1 MKGDLWSAGAVC
13 SLPYQAPA
21 GMENL
26 TVNKPARCFCTCM
39 EGEEA
44 QRANILLKFHMCS
57 ALQTG
62 TNLPGGDGTGP
73 GGVC

>member
-1 MKGDLWSAGAVC
+1 
-13 SLPYQAPA
+13 
-21 GMENL
+21 MECRGCL
-26 TVNKPARCFCTCM
+26 QPPLSGSSWDGKSDSQQTSQVLLHL